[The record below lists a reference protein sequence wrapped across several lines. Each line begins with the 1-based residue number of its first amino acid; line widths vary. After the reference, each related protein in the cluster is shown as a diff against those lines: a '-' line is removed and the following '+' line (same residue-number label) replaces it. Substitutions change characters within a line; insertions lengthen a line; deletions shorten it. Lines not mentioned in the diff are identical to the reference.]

1 MLQHNVEHD
10 MVCVMMQCMLL
21 DQMLLVAVVSRSELD
36 GPLLT
41 YDYFQPRTSSKSD
54 HAFK

>member
-1 MLQHNVEHD
+1 